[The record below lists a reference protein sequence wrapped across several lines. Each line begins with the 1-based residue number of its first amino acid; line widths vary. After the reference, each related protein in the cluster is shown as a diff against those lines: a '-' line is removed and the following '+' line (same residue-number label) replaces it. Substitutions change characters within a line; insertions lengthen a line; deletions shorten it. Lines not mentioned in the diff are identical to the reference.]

1 VLLPRA
7 HVGGWCGCPRQV
19 KAAVD
24 LINAIV
30 GKRADVSSTT
40 INVGS
45 KVGAVIGKGGTC
57 RC

>member
-1 VLLPRA
+1 
-7 HVGGWCGCPRQV
+7 
-19 KAAVD
+19 VD